1 MKQYIPWLI
10 SLFCCVLV
18 FACIVKISDLQD
30 QMQTM
35 QNSLNGQISSLQ
47 SNINSIYSNVDR
59 KLEEQGN
66 LLSDSEY
73 NFEKADP
80 ENGTVSVACMVKP
93 KVFQPEGTTAILTC
107 NEEEYPMI
115 LEDKQFVATI
125 PLSIYEQSTIS
136 SVSFEKDG
144 TVRTQTLD
152 WRLNPRDQFLP
163 TMYADLHGNYTGSI
177 SGANTYVWKV
187 NSSLS
192 VEVEQKGGYERT
204 VEHIDLIHC
213 VDGVEEER
221 IELLGRHLDEEHV
234 SFGSSSAK
242 VSGSNPLFLD
252 YEIKRDFEC
261 PFGSTLE
268 LFVEMRDD
276 SGLIHRKLVERETIT
291 ADGQLDRNIEMWHGS
306 EANIYDADG
315 NLLYGTEW
323 NEQEVPWQ
331 YN

>member
-10 SLFCCVLV
+10 SLFCCALV

-35 QNSLNGQISSLQ
+35 QNNLNSQISNLQ

-59 KLEEQGN
+59 KLEEQSN
-66 LLSDSEY
+66 LLSGSEY
-73 NFEKADP
+73 SFENADP
-80 ENGTVSVACMVKP
+80 ENGTVDVTCVVTP

-107 NEEEYPMI
+107 NEEEYAMT

-125 PLSIYEQSTIS
+125 PLSIYEQSVVS

-144 TVRTQTLD
+144 TVQTQALD
-152 WRLNPRDQFLP
+152 WWLNPRDQFLP
-163 TMYADLHGNYTGSI
+163 TMYADLHGSYTGSV

-187 NSSLS
+187 NASLS

-204 VEHIDLIHC
+204 IEHIDLIHC
-213 VDGVEEER
+213 VDGVEESR

-234 SFGSSSAK
+234 SFGSSAAK
-242 VSGSNPLFLD
+242 VSGDNPLFLD
-252 YEIKRDFEC
+252 YEIKQDFEC

-268 LFVEMRDD
+268 LIVEMSDD
-276 SGLIHRKLVERETIT
+276 SGLIHRKLVEKEVIT
-291 ADGQLDRNIEMWHGS
+291 ADGQLEQNIEMWHGS
-306 EANIYDADG
+306 EANIYDKDG
-315 NLLYGTEW
+315 KLLYGTPWDEL
-323 NEQEVPWQ
+323 EADWQ